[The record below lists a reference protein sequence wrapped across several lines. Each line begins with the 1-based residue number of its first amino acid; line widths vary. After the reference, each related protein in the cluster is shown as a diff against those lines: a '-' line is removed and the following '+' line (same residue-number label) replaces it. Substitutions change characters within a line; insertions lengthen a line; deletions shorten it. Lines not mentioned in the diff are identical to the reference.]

1 MYKRQVWN
9 DLGLTEFEKEW
20 VHNVSSNDVKI
31 FNENILDNIDRVS
44 EIKIFGGEP
53 VLLDRMWEF
62 LDKVEDD
69 DAKQIDIV
77 MSTNLTQIKH
87 KDWSLLDIDKKFKSL
102 KLMVSCDHYG
112 EQLEFIR
119 YPIDVKQFE
128 QNLQIM
134 KDYIIFIA
142 CTVSVL
148 NVFDLKKI
156 EEYYKDFAV
165 SFEPVY
171 SPKSLSIKNIPNKE
185 ILRIKVLGK
194 KIVNG
199 EMHILE
205 SNFDYVF
212 SVLNGKIDEGTI
224 KNLFTTI
231 RNDDKKIDISFKIPD
246 KVLTGSKYDI
256 DIIINKPLEEVIIA
270 GAIKPHQ
277 VNSFFEQEIL
287 LEPLASGGIFKMTRA
302 PSKPGIQIWSGIIAH
317 PEGMITFTKSID
329 IVDKI

>member
-1 MYKRQVWN
+1 MFNLNFFKNIGVPLYLFVY
-9 DLGLTEFEKEW
+9 LIFPYSAITETLKVNFIR
-20 VHNVSSNDVKI
+20 NL
-31 FNENILDNIDRVS
+31 EN
-44 EIKIFGGEP
+44 
-53 VLLDRMWEF
+53 
-62 LDKVEDD
+62 
-69 DAKQIDIV
+69 
-77 MSTNLTQIKH
+77 
-87 KDWSLLDIDKKFKSL
+87 SLNARD
-102 KLMVSCDHYG
+102 
-112 EQLEFIR
+112 LEFIR
-119 YPIDVKQFE
+119 KNFRNDESQNIPKQFS
-128 QNLQIM
+128 
-134 KDYIIFIA
+134 KIINDFPN
-142 CTVSVL
+142 S
-148 NVFDLKKI
+148 KWKI
-156 EEYYKDFAV
+156 KRLD
-165 SFEPVY
+165 S
-171 SPKSLSIKNIPNKE
+171 NIPNKE
-185 ILRIKVLGK
+185 ILRIKVSGR

-205 SNFDYVF
+205 SDFDYVF

-317 PEGMITFTKSID
+317 PEGIITFTKSID
-329 IVDKI
+329 IVEKI